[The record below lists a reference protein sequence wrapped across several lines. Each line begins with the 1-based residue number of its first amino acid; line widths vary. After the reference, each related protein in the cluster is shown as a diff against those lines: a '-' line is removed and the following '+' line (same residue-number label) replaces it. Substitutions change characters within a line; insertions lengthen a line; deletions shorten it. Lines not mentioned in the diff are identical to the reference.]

1 MTCLRG
7 SMVGMAR
14 GLTFS
19 SVYLQ
24 GYINLGT
31 SENKLC
37 TDLLT
42 ERVSRLQAQ
51 VPQEWSFSTW

>member
-1 MTCLRG
+1 
-7 SMVGMAR
+7 MAR